1 MSGYCT
7 TAGNKSNPDADDVRN
22 TVLSRISGDLSPGYS
37 KNHDFGVD
45 KFLPII
51 KAARVGFPGLWLGVN
66 FLAVSGKE
74 AFPKLARLQ
83 NEDCHVDA

>member
-1 MSGYCT
+1 MPT
-7 TAGNKSNPDADDVRN
+7 TLEIRFSHAYRATCHRVI
-22 TVLSRISGDLSPGYS
+22 LI
-37 KNHDFGVD
+37 NHDFGVD

-51 KAARVGFPGLWLGVN
+51 KAARVGFPGLWLSVN

-83 NEDCHVDA
+83 NEDCHVGA